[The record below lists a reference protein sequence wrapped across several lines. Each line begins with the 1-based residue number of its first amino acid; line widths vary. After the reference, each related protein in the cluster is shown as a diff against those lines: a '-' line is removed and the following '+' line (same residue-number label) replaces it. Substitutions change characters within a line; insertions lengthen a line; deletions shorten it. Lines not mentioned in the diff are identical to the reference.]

1 MFELSSIMFLIFAYL
16 MGSIPFGYLIPK
28 MKGVDIRNVGSKA
41 TSSTNVSRAL
51 GWRWGIVN
59 IVMDVLKAYVP
70 TTLAVSYLHSD
81 WEIVAAAIMPV
92 IGHVFPV
99 WLKFR
104 GGKGGAPLYGSMIAL
119 IGLNSIVVLVGLAC
133 FVAILAISR
142 RMSVANLFFSWIL
155 VVLVSLLDGRSYLVA
170 FSLLGALFVTV
181 ALRENIQRLR
191 DGVEPKTSFKF

>member
-1 MFELSSIMFLIFAYL
+1 MITPFFVLFLIFAYL

-28 MKGVDIRNVGSKA
+28 MRGIDIRNVGSKA
-41 TSSTNVSRAL
+41 TSSTNVSRAM

-59 IVMDVLKAYVP
+59 IVMDVLKAFIP
-70 TTLAVSYLHSD
+70 TTLALIYLHND
-81 WEIVAAAIMPV
+81 WEIVLAAIMPV

-99 WLKFR
+99 WLKFK

-119 IGLNSIVVLVGLAC
+119 VGFKSIVVLVGLAC
-133 FVAILAISR
+133 FIAILAISK
-142 RMSVANLFFSWIL
+142 RMSVANLFFSWTL
-155 VVLVSLLDGRSYLVA
+155 VILVSLLDGRSYLVA

-191 DGVEPKTSFKF
+191 NGTEPKTSFKL